1 MGASRRLTLTLARGV
16 CESTTA
22 RAATEGWIR
31 AFGQNSSNYS
41 PAASRRAWSS
51 ASRDWASGRAA
62 RDAARGVSGGG
73 KPSGGD
79 ESASSASY
87 AGASSV
93 LGYQPAP
100 GEGKDKNII
109 DNLLRTHDIVHL
121 AEELEEIGKSRETMS
136 LDELTHAVRTSTSP
150 PSSDAETA
158 SKVRLLEQSGRVL
171 VLEDMV
177 YLHPRDVTQ
186 AVLRVLPGVPSKVYG
201 MSNAE
206 LEQLKTEFDSM
217 TKHYETARRRAE
229 SRSRTIV
236 SSGLLVLCL
245 QLAAFVRLTYYE
257 FSWDVMEP
265 LSYFVGLANAI
276 AVYVY
281 YLWNRRDFSYET
293 WQSSLEGKYAERALH
308 GKGFDINRYG
318 ALARRLRRST
328 RK

>member
-1 MGASRRLTLTLARGV
+1 
-16 CESTTA
+16 
-22 RAATEGWIR
+22 
-31 AFGQNSSNYS
+31 
-41 PAASRRAWSS
+41 
-51 ASRDWASGRAA
+51 
-62 RDAARGVSGGG
+62 
-73 KPSGGD
+73 
-79 ESASSASY
+79 
-87 AGASSV
+87 
-93 LGYQPAP
+93 
-100 GEGKDKNII
+100 
-109 DNLLRTHDIVHL
+109 
-121 AEELEEIGKSRETMS
+121 MS

-265 LSYFVGLANAI
+265 LSYFVGLRQAPSPCTSTICGTVATFRTKPGNPRSRVSTPSAR
-276 AVYVY
+276 Y
-281 YLWNRRDFSYET
+281 T
-293 WQSSLEGKYAERALH
+293 
-308 GKGFDINRYG
+308 GKGSTSIDTAPSRDVFVGRRESKKVAANRD
-318 ALARRLRRST
+318 ASPSTTHHRRRSSVV
-328 RK
+328 